1 MKAFLLR
8 LWRLI
13 ARPSVHFSLGF
24 LTLGGFVAGVMFWGG
39 FNTALEATNTESFC
53 ISCHEM
59 RDNVYEELKSTPH
72 WANTSARA
80 FRAAASIQPSPKRNA
95 PARPWAIRCL
105 PSFARSCHTQR

>member
-53 ISCHEM
+53 ISLERAARAVSM
-59 RDNVYEELKSTPH
+59 LSSSPRPDLVRTEAIATVYSSKVTLPSPAESIHCSTSS
-72 WANTSARA
+72 TSAVVG
-80 FRAAASIQPSPKRNA
+80 
-95 PARPWAIRCL
+95 W
-105 PSFARSCHTQR
+105 